1 MERNHT
7 NIKKFIFF
15 TEEAFLIYFGRN
27 YESTVLSANRNCIP
41 VIRIVNAS
49 GTRSAIPLERANGL
63 LEKYYKLR
71 DQQAKEVYHANPS
84 DLAPVATYEEQ
95 PVAEPVVT
103 HAPVMSGAA

>member
-15 TEEAFLIYFGRN
+15 TEESFLIYFGRN

-71 DQQAKEVYHANPS
+71 AQQTKEVYHANPS
-84 DLAPVATYEEQ
+84 ELTPAPSYQDST
-95 PVAEPVVT
+95 PEPAANRT
-103 HAPVMSGAA
+103 PTVMSGAA

>member
-71 DQQAKEVYHANPS
+71 DQQTQEVYHANPS
-84 DLAPVATYEEQ
+84 ELAPAPSYQEST
-95 PVAEPVVT
+95 PEPTVVRT
-103 HAPVMSGAA
+103 PVMSGAA